1 MMGVAQL
8 WFQRTRSSRGLA
20 PPPQRIALCTC
31 TGKIARDDREVQ
43 SIRVLGKG
51 TFRVRMQRN
60 RKMASYQH
68 ALNHPSILGEHRNPE
83 E

>member
-1 MMGVAQL
+1 MGVAQL
-8 WFQRTRSSRGLA
+8 CFQCTRSSRGLA

-31 TGKIARDDREVQ
+31 TGKIARDDREDQ

-51 TFRVRMQRN
+51 TFRGRMGRN

-68 ALNHPSILGEHRNPE
+68 GLSHPSILGVPRNPE